1 MQILFEKIN
10 KNKEELKLYVQ
21 KVFTKLRS
29 AINEREDE
37 LLKEIDNKFNDNF
50 CSEDIIEESIKLPN
64 KIKKYLEKGKLS
76 DKDWNDSNKLSSLIN
91 DCINIEKNIININ
104 MLDDNINKCK
114 KYDQVKINFTPE
126 NEGVDKFIQSIKSF
140 GGINTILQNFYDDS
154 IILKNEED
162 ANKFYE
168 LLSNQIK
175 LNNMKLL
182 YRASRDGH
190 EFKNVA
196 DKINNKSNLI
206 FLYLTGK
213 SRIFGNYTKAKLEN
227 LGNDKDKYYTDENAF
242 VFSLNNNK
250 IYKILIPEFSV
261 RFYIKKYP
269 ILTGNNANG
278 NGFYF
283 NGDTIT
289 DNGLLNNPKIYDFEK
304 NRELTEGDNKFNE
317 LEIFEIN

>member
-1 MQILFEKIN
+1 
-10 KNKEELKLYVQ
+10 
-21 KVFTKLRS
+21 
-29 AINEREDE
+29 
-37 LLKEIDNKFNDNF
+37 
-50 CSEDIIEESIKLPN
+50 
-64 KIKKYLEKGKLS
+64 
-76 DKDWNDSNKLSSLIN
+76 
-91 DCINIEKNIININ
+91 

-114 KYDQVKINFTPE
+114 KYDDIKINFTPE

-140 GGINTILQNFYDDS
+140 GGINDKLQKFYDDS

-168 LLSNQIK
+168 LISNKIK
-175 LNNMKLL
+175 LSNMKLL

-213 SRIFGNYTKAKLEN
+213 SRIFGNYTKVKLEN
-227 LGNDKDKYYTDENAF
+227 LGNNQNRYYTDENAF

-250 IYKILIPEFSV
+250 IYKIIKPELSI
-261 RFYIKKYP
+261 RFYNQKYP
-269 ILTGNNANG
+269 ILTSNNGNR

-283 NGDTIT
+283 SGDEIT

-304 NRELTEGDNKFNE
+304 NKELTEGDNKFNE